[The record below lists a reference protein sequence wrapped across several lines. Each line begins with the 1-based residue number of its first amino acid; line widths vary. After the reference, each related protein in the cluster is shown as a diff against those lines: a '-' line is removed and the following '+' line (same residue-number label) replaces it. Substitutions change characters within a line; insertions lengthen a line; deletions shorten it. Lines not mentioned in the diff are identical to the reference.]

1 MNKITIEAPAKIN
14 LTLDILRKLPSGYHE
29 IESVKQSVQI
39 KDILTIRE
47 SENMRIRCNI
57 PEVPLDSKN
66 LVWKAVD
73 LLKSRFGIEKNVEI
87 DIKKNIPVGAGLGGG
102 SSDAAAT
109 LNGLNKLWGLCLEE
123 QELIG
128 LASEVGCGCCF
139 CISGGTAVVSGIGNE
154 IKRIKTPE
162 LNLVVA
168 YLDFQVST
176 RDAYSSLDYSQIGK
190 NRKTK
195 RMIAAIEKENV
206 NEIAENLHNDFEF
219 SIFEMHPEIREIKKA
234 MLENGA
240 LGSVMSGS
248 GSAVFGIAESRK
260 SAERICSILRQKLN
274 FAIATSTC

>member
-1 MNKITIEAPAKIN
+1 
-14 LTLDILRKLPSGYHE
+14 
-29 IESVKQSVQI
+29 VQI

-47 SENMRIRCNI
+47 SENMGINCNI

-73 LLKSRFGIEKNVEI
+73 LLKSRFGIEKNVKI

-102 SSDAAAT
+102 SSDASAAINA
-109 LNGLNKLWGLCLEE
+109 LNRLWGLCLEE
-123 QELIG
+123 EEIMEIASQIG
-128 LASEVGCGCCF
+128 CDCCF
-139 CISGGTAVVSGIGNE
+139 CISGGTAVASGIGNK

-168 YLDFQVST
+168 CPDFKVLT
-176 RDAYSSLDYSQIGK
+176 RDAYSSLDYRKIGK
-190 NRKTK
+190 IRKTK
-195 RMIAAIEKENV
+195 RMLEAIENCDL

-219 SIFEMHPEIREIKKA
+219 SILEMHPEIREIKKA

-248 GSAVFGIAESRK
+248 GSAVFGIAESMK
-260 SAERICSILRQKLN
+260 SAEIISSTLRKKLN